1 MEVAAWCGRCGQH
14 FNLVEALVPPHI
26 GACPRCGAPFSAS
39 YTPVVVE
46 AIRALV
52 VAAQALD
59 GAGHQLRDVAPRL
72 HIDATP
78 LVADL
83 RATLDH

>member
-1 MEVAAWCGRCGQH
+1 
-14 FNLVEALVPPHI
+14 
-26 GACPRCGAPFSAS
+26 
-39 YTPVVVE
+39 VVVE